1 MSNVI
6 SVGTQN
12 FVDEVELSDQLT
24 VVLFRSDWRSFSQ
37 ENLKAIKKVA
47 RQIGGRVKFAD
58 CDVEENTGIA
68 REYEIITIPSLIFF
82 HNGRIIDQIVG
93 YLEAT
98 LLFDYIS
105 DVLEDPDYLNK
116 NTLQSST
123 YLAINSINPKLK
135 SAMAVFLQPLEDI
148 SWENWEEGEDT
159 PDAYQS
165 VFDSLV
171 LLSWNFVLSQDEISD
186 GKANFI
192 QCLLADFSEDE
203 GLCSEPQ
210 EYVWSI
216 KKCASVDPTL
226 HNIHIPTS
234 VVFLQLYDAQHDTNY
249 ADVARSFFLFFAESI
264 ANSGEEISEN
274 FDMVVTDLEAIFERI
289 KDGMEQRRT
298 LQSTGE
304 SQTVLQL
311 SEPETLD
318 TLLAELNK
326 LIGLD
331 TVKNDIVQ
339 LVNFLKVQQM
349 RQSKGLATVP
359 ISRHLVFYGNPGTGK
374 TTMARLL
381 ARIYKSLGLL
391 SRGQLVETDRSGLVA
406 GYVGQT
412 ALKVR
417 EVVNEAIGGVLFI
430 DEAYALG
437 SREGQDFGQEA
448 IDTLLK
454 QMEDNRDDLIVI
466 VAGYTGKMKTFLSS
480 NPGLRSRFNKYF
492 NFADYDPLQLVEI
505 FELFCAQAGFDVA
518 ASAREK
524 VSTLFQSLY
533 EQKDETFGNARLA
546 RNIFEQVMQ
555 RHANRIVSLMDLDDD
570 ALSTIEMEDIPDD
583 FDDNI

>member
-1 MSNVI
+1 ME
-6 SVGTQN
+6 
-12 FVDEVELSDQLT
+12 EVERSTRLT
-24 VVLFRSDWRSFSQ
+24 VVLFRASWEDNCKQMLTSFP
-37 ENLKAIKKVA
+37 IVA
-47 RQIGGRVKFAD
+47 RRFAGKVKFAELNVD
-58 CDVEENTGIA
+58 ENTAIATEFGITLIPNVLFFENGQVVDQFIGLMDETQLYNHISGA
-68 REYEIITIPSLIFF
+68 LQISSFEDSTPQADDLSEIDSLNFEVRVAVASF
-82 HNGRIIDQIVG
+82 KPQ
-93 YLEAT
+93 LE
-98 LLFDYIS
+98 LS
-105 DVLEDPDYLNK
+105 
-116 NTLQSST
+116 
-123 YLAINSINPKLK
+123 
-135 SAMAVFLQPLEDI
+135 M
-148 SWENWEEGEDT
+148 WEMWEAGEDT
-159 PDAYQS
+159 PDA
-165 VFDSLV
+165 FATT
-171 LLSWNFVLSQDEISD
+171 LSFLFLIGCHFIVAQQRISDEKAAFIQEMLAVLSDEE
-186 GKANFI
+186 AF
-192 QCLLADFSEDE
+192 L
-203 GLCSEPQ
+203 EPQ
-210 EYVWSI
+210 QYITNI
-216 KKCASVDPTL
+216 K
-226 HNIHIPTS
+226 HIAQSNPVMKELRVPPPVTY
-234 VVFLQLYDAQHDTNY
+234 LQIYDAQHDTSY
-249 ADVARSFFLFFAESI
+249 AEDAKNLFLLFAESI
-264 ANSGEEISEN
+264 ANFGGKTPREEALIIKRFKNTLDIPESN
-274 FDMVVTDLEAIFERI
+274 VTTRTTSQIVGKIVSAAIESDLLEA
-289 KDGMEQRRT
+289 
-298 LQSTGE
+298 QSYQP
-304 SQTVLQL
+304 SK
-311 SEPETLD
+311 SPEPETLD
-318 TLLAELNK
+318 SLLAELNK

-331 TVKNDIVQ
+331 TVKNDILQ
-339 LVNFLKVQQM
+339 LVNFLKIQQL

-466 VAGYTGKMKTFLSS
+466 VAGYTEKMKTFLSS

-492 NFADYDPLQLVEI
+492 NFADYDSLQLVEI

-533 EQKDETFGNARLA
+533 EQKDDTFGNARLA

-555 RHANRIVSLMDLDDD
+555 RHANRIVSLMDIDDD